1 MNKYKKACDDE
12 LSERIVN
19 SRRKNEQIAK
29 KLIQVYGKFEEY
41 LTAVNG
47 RGVYKSEHESLNAKY
62 QDQIKEIQE
71 PTSGLL
77 KKLRD
82 L

>member
-29 KLIQVYGKFEEY
+29 KLI
-41 LTAVNG
+41 
-47 RGVYKSEHESLNAKY
+47 
-62 QDQIKEIQE
+62 
-71 PTSGLL
+71 
-77 KKLRD
+77 
-82 L
+82 